1 MKKIFLGLALLLVS
15 AALFLFFVTERLFDR
30 TQLPSGQYV
39 VGVVSKCLA
48 PAESV
53 SNLRDCAM
61 MVNIFYPTDSATHV
75 VHQYP
80 EMYRAEWAKFRS
92 QKSIIPQFVWRRI
105 IDQLPTFADEH
116 AQPVESD
123 NGLPIIIFLPGIG
136 GDGFYR
142 TYLEDLASH
151 GYVVVEIQPPH
162 DVPVVLFDDGE
173 VALLNPEFERAMNAG
188 DRDQIYAYRTKAHYR
203 WLTYIEC
210 AIGSVE
216 SANRNPRSPFFKR
229 LDLERIALLGH
240 SHGGAVVIDYCS
252 QSDRSKAG
260 VNMDGWTKTTNSIK
274 GFATPFMFIE
284 NEGGAHEQ
292 VAELYRNMP
301 EATERFLIPGAGHM
315 AFSDYILLQKPFS
328 YILGVASGD
337 SQRIQKTIKTH
348 LVEFFNKNVK
358 SAHPK

>member
-1 MKKIFLGLALLLVS
+1 MKKIFLGLVFLLLS

-30 TQLPSGQYV
+30 TQLPSGQYG
-39 VGVVSKCLA
+39 VGVVSERLA

-53 SNLRDCAM
+53 SNPRDCAM

-75 VHQYP
+75 LHQYP

-92 QKSIIPQFVWRRI
+92 QKSIVPQFVWRRI

-123 NGLPIIIFLPGIG
+123 NGLPIAIFLPGIG

-162 DVPVVLFDDGE
+162 DVPVVLFDDGKA
-173 VALLNPEFERAMNAG
+173 ALLDPEFERAMNAG
-188 DRDQIYAYRTKAHYR
+188 DRDQIYAYRTEAHYR
-203 WLTYIEC
+203 WLTYIERV
-210 AIGSVE
+210 IGWLE
-216 SANRNPRSPFFKR
+216 SANKNPSSPLFKR
-229 LDLERIALLGH
+229 LDLERIGLFGH
-240 SHGGAVVIDYCS
+240 SHGGAVVTDYCS
-252 QSDRSKAG
+252 QSDRCKAG
-260 VNMDGWTKTTNSIK
+260 VNMDGWTKTTNSTK

-292 VAELYRNMP
+292 VAKLYRNMP
-301 EATERFLIPGAGHM
+301 EGTERFLIPGAGHM
-315 AFSDYILLQKPFS
+315 AFSDYILLQKQIS
-328 YILGVASGD
+328 YLLGVAPGGP
-337 SQRIQKTIKTH
+337 QKIQKTIKAH
-348 LVEFFNKNVK
+348 LIEFFDKNV
-358 SAHPK
+358 